1 MDPFSR
7 SQCVPYNGDG
17 RARSEARGRSLVNRH
32 PVTQQRYAI
41 RRLGVATVLAL
52 GVFGAVRVVSSL
64 TENKAAGE
72 APPSSLGDSSTTV
85 AATGVPVADP
95 TTVAPTT
102 PPPPTERSGPPT
114 EDNPAQVLVV
124 GDSDAGVFGPYL
136 QNVVEEWDVVDVEL
150 DFKASTGLAR
160 PDFYDWPSRLRQTL
174 SGTNPDV
181 IVVSFGGNDAQGISE
196 PCSGGEGCDPDWVIG
211 QPSAD
216 NKDEWTAEYVQRVNE
231 IIGIMLEGNPDR
243 AIIWVGIPN
252 AAAEEFTGRL
262 QIQDRAV
269 RQALEAYPQAVFVDT
284 WAIFDGING
293 GIAELVVDPRTGEA
307 IPVRAA
313 DGFHLNSDGADILA
327 IKVSDRVRTALE
339 ALGAEF

>member
-1 MDPFSR
+1 M
-7 SQCVPYNGDG
+7 
-17 RARSEARGRSLVNRH
+17 NRH

-41 RRLGVATVLAL
+41 RRLGVATVLAV

-72 APPSSLGDSSTTV
+72 APPSSLAGDGSTAV
-85 AATGVPVADP
+85 PAAGVPGAGP

-114 EDNPAQVLVV
+114 EDEPAQVLVV

-136 QNVVEEWDVVDVEL
+136 EQVVDEWGVAEVTL
-150 DFKASTGLAR
+150 DFKSSTGLAR
-160 PDFYDWPSRLRQTL
+160 PDYHNWPDHLRDTL
-174 SGTNPDV
+174 SETNADIIV
-181 IVVSFGGNDAQGISE
+181 ISFGGNDAQGISE
-196 PCSGGEGCDPDWVIG
+196 PCSSGEGCNPDWVIG

-216 NKDEWTAEYVQRVNE
+216 NKDEWTAEYVERVNE
-231 IIGIMLEGNPDR
+231 MMDIMLDGHPDR

-252 AAAEEFTGRL
+252 AEDPEFTDLLR
-262 QIQDRAV
+262 IQDQAV

-293 GIAELVVDPRTGEA
+293 GIAELVVDPRSGEA
-307 IPVRAA
+307 IPVRAR

-339 ALGAEF
+339 ALGAEI

>member
-1 MDPFSR
+1 M
-7 SQCVPYNGDG
+7 
-17 RARSEARGRSLVNRH
+17 NRH
-32 PVTQQRYAI
+32 SVTQQRYAI
-41 RRLGVATVLAL
+41 RRLVVATVLAV
-52 GVFGAVRVVSSL
+52 GVFGAVKGVSTL
-64 TENKAAGE
+64 TEDTAGDEAEASAAGD
-72 APPSSLGDSSTTV
+72 PSTT
-85 AATGVPVADP
+85 TPVAVGDP
-95 TTVAPTT
+95 TTIAPVTSP

-114 EDNPAQVLVV
+114 ADNPAQVLVV

-136 QNVVEEWDVVDVEL
+136 ETVVDEWDVVDITL

-160 PDFYDWPSRLRQTL
+160 PDYHNWPAHLRDTL
-174 SGTNPDV
+174 SGTDPDI

-196 PCSGGEGCDPDWVIG
+196 PCSSGEGCSPDWVVT

-231 IIGIMLEGNPDR
+231 MMDIMLEGHENR

-252 AAAEEFTGRL
+252 ARDPEFTSWL
-262 QIQDRAV
+262 EIQDQAV
-269 RQALEAYPQAVFVDT
+269 RQALTAYPQAVFVDT

-313 DGFHLNSDGADILA
+313 DGFHLNADGAEILA
-327 IKVSDRVRTALE
+327 IKVSDRVRSAVE
-339 ALGAEF
+339 ALGAEV